1 MSSSAAWILHR
12 GLQIWGLTSLD
23 NGTLDEQSCVSRQSR
38 FLTVSLRGD
47 PHRLFSYDVDILSVE
62 LNWIPKSNVTFT
74 LVYNQREM
82 YSDVYNETEES
93 PENRCLIEM
102 TDFLISYP
110 NKDLWDLWALYQ
122 HLCMC
127 VWYTPTLHTWPTLML
142 KIGSGRQ

>member
-1 MSSSAAWILHR
+1 
-12 GLQIWGLTSLD
+12 
-23 NGTLDEQSCVSRQSR
+23 
-38 FLTVSLRGD
+38 
-47 PHRLFSYDVDILSVE
+47 
-62 LNWIPKSNVTFT
+62 
-74 LVYNQREM
+74 M

-127 VWYTPTLHTWPTLML
+127 V
-142 KIGSGRQ
+142 